1 MAIRNQVHLNH
12 GGENMQKP
20 NYTLLTLVLLMA
32 VFVGVIG
39 GGVMG
44 GAAGYY
50 VAHSTAPT
58 AASASADLVSALR
71 APGQTVP
78 SATTSVTLKEDS
90 AVIDAVKK
98 VQPAVVTVI
107 NQMQPQRGFR
117 GAQSAPIASGSG
129 VIIDSKGYI
138 VTNNHVIEGERSLQV
153 IYSDGTKVD
162 ATLVGTDTVLD
173 IAVLKVNGQVPAV
186 APFGDSSALQPG
198 QVAIAIGSPLGDF
211 RGTVTVGVVSALNRT
226 VDSETGL
233 IQTDA
238 AINNGN
244 SGGPLIDSLGQVIGI
259 NQLVLRSS
267 GSGNIAEG
275 LGFAIPSNLV
285 RDIANQ
291 LIATGSVQHP
301 YIGIGYQQNDPQIA
315 SELDLN
321 TTDGVVVTQV
331 DPSSPAAKTG
341 LQEGDVV
348 VALNGQKIDQ
358 DHVLT
363 GLLLTHK
370 PGETVNL
377 TVLRNQK
384 TLQVNVTLGVH
395 PTTEVITDDAVG

>member
-1 MAIRNQVHLNH
+1 
-12 GGENMQKP
+12 MQKP
-20 NYTLLTLVLLMA
+20 NYALLTLVVMMA
-32 VFVGVIG
+32 VLIG
-39 GGVMG
+39 IVAGGVMG
-44 GAAGYY
+44 GVAGYY
-50 VAHSTAPT
+50 AAHSAIPNAPQS
-58 AASASADLVSALR
+58 SASLVSAVR
-71 APGQTVP
+71 APSQSG
-78 SATTSVTLKEDS
+78 SSITTNVTLNEDS
-90 AVIDAVKK
+90 AVIDAVRK
-98 VQPAVVTVI
+98 VQPAVVTVV
-107 NQMQPQRGFR
+107 NQMQPQRSFR
-117 GAQSAPIASGSG
+117 GSVASPVASGSG
-129 VIIDSKGYI
+129 VIIDSTGYI
-138 VTNNHVIEGERSLQV
+138 VTNNHVIDSAQSLQV
-153 IYSDGTKVD
+153 IYSDGSKVD
-162 ATLVGTDTVLD
+162 ATLVGTDPVLD
-173 IAVLKVNGQVPAV
+173 IAVLKVNGQVPAT
-186 APFGDSSALQPG
+186 AQFGDSSALQPG

-226 VDSETGL
+226 VDTETGL

-267 GSGNIAEG
+267 GSGNVAEG

-285 RDIANQ
+285 RDIASQ

-301 YIGIGYQQNDPQIA
+301 YIGVGYLQNDPQIA
-315 SELDLN
+315 SELNLN
-321 TTDGVVVTQV
+321 TTDGIVVTQV

-341 LQEGDVV
+341 LQEGDVI

-377 TVLRNQK
+377 TVLRNSQ
-384 TLQVNVTLGVH
+384 TFQVNVTLGVH
-395 PTTEVITDDAVG
+395 PTSQINTTDAIG

>member
-1 MAIRNQVHLNH
+1 
-12 GGENMQKP
+12 MQKP
-20 NYTLLTLVLLMA
+20 NYALLTLIVMMA
-32 VFVGVIG
+32 VLIGIVG

-44 GAAGYY
+44 GVAGFYAAH
-50 VAHSTAPT
+50 AAIPS
-58 AASASADLVSALR
+58 ASASSASLVSAVR
-71 APGQTVP
+71 APVQTGP
-78 SATTSVTLKEDS
+78 STTTNVTLNEDS
-90 AVIDAVKK
+90 AVINAVKK

-107 NQMQPQRGFR
+107 NNMQPQRSFR
-117 GAQSAPIASGSG
+117 GSVSSPVASGSG
-129 VIIDSKGYI
+129 VIIDSKGYV
-138 VTNNHVIEGERSLQV
+138 VTNNHVIDSAQSLQV
-153 IYSDGTKVD
+153 IYSDGSKVD

-173 IAVLKVNGQVPAV
+173 IAVLKVNGKVPAT
-186 APFGDSSALQPG
+186 AQFGDSSALQPG

-226 VDSETGL
+226 VDTETGL

-244 SGGPLIDSLGQVIGI
+244 SGGPLIDSLGEVIGI

-267 GSGNIAEG
+267 GSGNVAEG

-285 RDIANQ
+285 RDIAAQ
-291 LIATGSVQHP
+291 LIATGSVEHP
-301 YIGIGYQQNDPQIA
+301 YIGVGYQQNDSQIA
-315 SELDLN
+315 GQLSLN
-321 TTDGVVVTQV
+321 TTDGIVVTQV

-341 LQEGDVV
+341 LQQGDVI

-358 DHVLT
+358 DHILA

-377 TVLRNQK
+377 TVLRDNQ
-384 TLQVNVTLGVH
+384 TMQVNVTLGVH
-395 PTTEVITDDAVG
+395 PTSQINTNDALG

>member
-1 MAIRNQVHLNH
+1 
-12 GGENMQKP
+12 MQKP
-20 NYTLLTLVLLMA
+20 NYALLTLIVMMA
-32 VFVGVIG
+32 VFVGILG

-44 GAAGYY
+44 GVAGYY
-50 VAHSTAPT
+50 AAHAAMPSTSAP
-58 AASASADLVSALR
+58 SASLVSAVK
-71 APGQTVP
+71 APPQTAP
-78 SATTSVTLKEDS
+78 SATTNVTLNEDS
-90 AVIDAVKK
+90 AVVEAVKK
-98 VQPAVVTVI
+98 AQPAVVTVI
-107 NQMQPQRGFR
+107 NQMQPQRRLR
-117 GAQSAPIASGSG
+117 GLGSAVEASGSG

-138 VTNNHVIEGERSLQV
+138 VTNNHVIANSQSLQV

-162 ATLVGTDTVLD
+162 ATLVGTDPVVD

-186 APFGDSSALQPG
+186 AQFGDSGALQPG

-226 VDSETGL
+226 VDTETGL

-259 NQLVLRSS
+259 NQLVVRSS
-267 GSGNIAEG
+267 GSGNVAEG

-301 YIGIGYQQNDPQIA
+301 YIGITYQQDDPQIA
-315 SELDLN
+315 SALNLN
-321 TTDGVVVTQV
+321 TTDGIVVTDV
-331 DPSSPAAKTG
+331 DPSGPATRVG
-341 LQEGDVV
+341 LQQGDVIL
-348 VALNGQKIDQ
+348 ALNGQTIDQ
-358 DHVLT
+358 DHVLA

-377 TVLRNQK
+377 TVLRNNQ
-384 TLQVNVTLGVH
+384 TFQVNVTLGVY
-395 PTTEVITDDAVG
+395 PTSQINTSDALG